1 MRSELYTVAEVAQMI
16 TAGKKLLLA
25 GDEHLLAALP
35 AGDWIGG
42 TTPYFMAN
50 HHGLFTKQKI
60 FVTELPSCVA
70 QTQITTY
77 DAAGVAQC
85 YNDAPAH
92 GFSFIII
99 PASCSTHFAFA
110 LNAPDFENFAMRPLI
125 GWIAGVHLN
134 EIWKVQPK
142 VYAGP
147 DSRELTDGA
156 VIMHVSLP
164 PDKLAD
170 IGITN
175 MFEQGDGDAI
185 SFPAS
190 GFSAREALVNG
201 TRVNFRDYIQEQRL
215 DMKLPLVSDYSGT
228 MVNVSFMENIG
239 PHGEINFY
247 APVFSGVEYR
257 HAKPV
262 GNYIEQFIKSTS
274 GALGVQFIVSCNCLL
289 NYVYSGFK
297 SSEALYTSGPFTFGE
312 IAYQLLNQTMI
323 YLRIINIPHQG

>member
-1 MRSELYTVAEVAQMI
+1 MPSELFSVAEVAQKI
-16 TAGKKLLLA
+16 AAGKKLLLA
-25 GDEHLLAALP
+25 GDEQLLTELP

-60 FVTELPSCVA
+60 FVTELPDYI
-70 QTQITTY
+70 TQIEVKTY
-77 DAAGVAQC
+77 DVVSVEEC
-85 YNDAPAH
+85 YNDAPPH

-99 PASCSTHFAFA
+99 PASCNTHFAFA
-110 LNAPDFENFAMRPLI
+110 LNAPGFQNFAMRPLI
-125 GWIAGVHLN
+125 GWIAGVHLD
-134 EIWKVQPK
+134 EIWQTQPK

-147 DSRELTDGA
+147 DRRELTDGA

-164 PDKLAD
+164 VNKVAD

-175 MFEQGDGDAI
+175 MFEQGDGDVITFAN
-185 SFPAS
+185 P
-190 GFSAREALVNG
+190 GFSAREAFVNG
-201 TRVNFRDYIQEQRL
+201 EKVNFRDYVQAKRL

-228 MVNVSFMENIG
+228 MINVSFVEKVG

-247 APVFSGVEYR
+247 APVFSGVEYK

-262 GNYIEQFIKSTS
+262 HNYIEQFIRNSS
-274 GALGVQFIVSCNCLL
+274 SAVGVQIVVSCNCVL

-297 SSEALYTSGPFTFGE
+297 NSDALYTSGPFTFGE
-312 IAYQLLNQTMI
+312 IAYQMLNQTMV
-323 YLRIINIPHQG
+323 YLRVINISPKT

>member
-1 MRSELYTVAEVAQMI
+1 MLAELFTVAEVAQMI
-16 TAGKKLLLA
+16 SAGKRLLLA
-25 GDEHLLAALP
+25 GDEQLLAALP

-60 FVTELPSCVA
+60 FVTELPVCH
-70 QTQITTY
+70 TGIQIKTY
-77 DAAGVAQC
+77 DADSVAHC

-99 PASCSTHFAFA
+99 PASCNTHFAFA
-110 LNAPDFENFAMRPLI
+110 LNAPSFETFALRPLI
-125 GWIAGVHLN
+125 GWIAGVHLD
-134 EIWKVQPK
+134 EFWQVQPK

-147 DSRELTDGA
+147 DRRELTDGA

-164 PDKLAD
+164 LNKVAD

-185 SFPAS
+185 TFATS
-190 GFSAREALVNG
+190 GFSAREAFVNG
-201 TRVNFRDYIQEQRL
+201 KRVNFRDYIQEQRF

-228 MVNVSFMENIG
+228 MVNVSFVEKIG
-239 PHGEINFY
+239 PHGEISFY
-247 APVFSGVEYR
+247 APVFKGVEYK

-262 GNYIEQFIKSTS
+262 PNYIEQFIRNSS
-274 GALGVQFIVSCNCLL
+274 GAVGVQIIVSCNCVL

-297 SSEALYTSGPFTFGE
+297 NSDALYTSGPFTFGE
-312 IAYQLLNQTMI
+312 IAYQQLNQTMV
-323 YLRIINIPHQG
+323 YLRIINIPPKG